1 MKQETTLQ
9 LCIDLFEEN
18 GIKLDAVQ
26 IASLQAYQ
34 KQSIYYAYQNGYYD
48 GKLNENGYE
57 HLTSLELAKKFYDE
71 KFN

>member
-34 KQSIYYAYQNGYYD
+34 KQSIYYAYQMGFYD
-48 GKLNENGYE
+48 GKLIKEEDVN
-57 HLTSLELAKKFYDE
+57 SRELAKKFYDE
-71 KFN
+71 KFVS

>member
-34 KQSIYYAYQNGYYD
+34 KQSIYYAYQMGFYD
-48 GKLNENGYE
+48 GRLIKDSDVN
-57 HLTSLELAKKFYDE
+57 SRELAKKFYYE
-71 KFN
+71 KFVS

>member
-34 KQSIYYAYQNGYYD
+34 KQSIYYAYQMGFYD
-48 GKLNENGYE
+48 GRLIKEEDVN
-57 HLTSLELAKKFYDE
+57 SRELAKKFRS
-71 KFN
+71 

>member
-1 MKQETTLQ
+1 MKQETTLK

-34 KQSIYYAYQNGYYD
+34 KQSIYYAYQMGFYD
-48 GKLNENGYE
+48 GRLIEDQDVN
-57 HLTSLELAKKFYDE
+57 SRELAKKFYDE
-71 KFN
+71 KFVS

>member
-1 MKQETTLQ
+1 MKQETTLK

-34 KQSIYYAYQNGYYD
+34 KQSIYYAYQMGFYD
-48 GKLNENGYE
+48 GRLIKDQDVN
-57 HLTSLELAKKFYDE
+57 SRELAKTFYNE
-71 KFN
+71 KFEI